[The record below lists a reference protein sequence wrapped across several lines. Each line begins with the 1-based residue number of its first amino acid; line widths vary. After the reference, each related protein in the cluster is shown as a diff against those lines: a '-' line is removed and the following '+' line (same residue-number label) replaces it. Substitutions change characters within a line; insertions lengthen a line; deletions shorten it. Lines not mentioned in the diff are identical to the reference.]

1 MAAIHPDT
9 KARKQRVPD
18 TLIKP
23 SQAVPLK
30 RRKPALLKDRGG
42 NGGNPQLVT
51 VPLPGGKAAQIELAD
66 FNALMGKG
74 YSDQWW
80 LHSNGRDSAYVR
92 TTRAGDACK
101 MVTVA
106 RLIIGGC
113 DGTHIRY
120 VDGNP
125 LNLRRSNLKVK
136 APTAT
141 A

>member
-1 MAAIHPDT
+1 MP
-9 KARKQRVPD
+9 K
-18 TLIKP
+18 TLINP

-30 RRKPALLKDRGG
+30 RRKPALSKDCGG
-42 NGGNPQLVT
+42 SNPQLVT

-66 FNALMGKG
+66 FNALMDRG

-106 RLIIGGC
+106 RLITGGC
-113 DGTHIRY
+113 GGTHIRY
-120 VDGNP
+120 VDGSP
-125 LNLRRSNLKVK
+125 LNLCRSNLKVK
-136 APTAT
+136 PPAAT